1 MFKEMMEGNVAR
13 LCDTKSKTCA
23 MMKDNDD
30 ALKQKGLSSQQQED
44 MVVWHAWH
52 KNNTTNFVIFS

>member
-1 MFKEMMEGNVAR
+1 MLRETMERDVAR

-30 ALKQKGLSSQQQED
+30 ALKQKGLSS
-44 MVVWHAWH
+44 
-52 KNNTTNFVIFS
+52 